1 MKRFKAFLM
10 QGDLVV
16 IAVGL
21 VIALGFSTLIKA
33 FTDNIIT
40 PLVNAVGGSGLAGKG
55 LGWTIN
61 GQRIG
66 VGAFVSSIIYFVIF
80 VAVIYFLLVVPY
92 RYSMKRSVASTSSVT
107 LLPPRP
113 ARSVWR
119 PPCRWAQSSAG
130 SAGVSSR
137 PIPEVPRSTNRQSV
151 TGPGGSSPKARSAPS
166 RRQPA
171 EPAAPERAPTPLLHA
186 RGGTPIVEAWV
197 MSSEY
202 GGARST
208 PSGLSR

>member
-92 RYSMKRSVASTSSVT
+92 RYSMKKRGIDVF
-107 LLPPRP
+107 
-113 ARSVWR
+113 
-119 PPCRWAQSSAG
+119 G
-130 SAGVSSR
+130 D
-137 PIPEVPRSTNRQSV
+137 
-151 TGPGGSSPKARSAPS
+151 
-166 RRQPA
+166 
-171 EPAAPERAPTPLLHA
+171 AAPAKTCPFCLATTVPMGAVKCRFC
-186 RGGTPIVEAWV
+186 G
-197 MSSEY
+197 SELP
-202 GGARST
+202 AD
-208 PSGLSR
+208 P